1 MRIVCLDLEGVLIP
15 EIWIAFAEQTGV
27 HELTRTT
34 RDEPDYEV
42 LMNYRLDIL
51 NENNFTL
58 AQIKEV
64 IESLEPLPGA
74 VEFTEKLRSKYE
86 LLILSD
92 TFREF
97 AGPLMKKLGF
107 PCLFCHELE
116 VSNNLIKSIKLR
128 LPDHKR
134 KSVQYLQ
141 KLNFE
146 VVAAGDSYNDL
157 GMLKTANHCMLFNP
171 PDQLVQEYPDMPVGR
186 NYEQLMSFI
195 DQPNS

>member
-1 MRIVCLDLEGVLIP
+1 MRIVCLDLEGVLVP
-15 EIWIAFAEQTGV
+15 EIWIAFAEKTGV

-58 AQIKEV
+58 GQIKEV

-86 LLILSD
+86 LIILSD

-116 VSNNLIKSIKLR
+116 VSSDLIKSIKLR

-195 DQPNS
+195 DQPSS

>member
-1 MRIVCLDLEGVLIP
+1 MRIVCLDLEGVLVP
-15 EIWIAFAEQTGV
+15 EIWIAFADKTGV

-34 RDEPDYEV
+34 REEPDYEV

-58 AQIKEV
+58 SQIKEV

-86 LLILSD
+86 LILLSD

-116 VSNNLIKSIKLR
+116 VSNDLIKSINLR

-195 DQPNS
+195 DQPNL

>member
-15 EIWIAFAEQTGV
+15 EIWIAFAEKTGV

-58 AQIKEV
+58 GQIKEV

-116 VSNNLIKSIKLR
+116 VSNDLIKSIKLR

>member
-1 MRIVCLDLEGVLIP
+1 MRIVCLDLEGVLVP
-15 EIWIAFAEQTGV
+15 EIWIAFAQKTGV

-58 AQIKEV
+58 GQIKEV

-86 LLILSD
+86 LIILSD

-116 VSNNLIKSIKLR
+116 VSNDLIKAIKLR

-134 KSVQYLQ
+134 KSIQYLQ